1 MAASRNK
8 PSIDALP
15 GRVGDFLATR
25 LAPAERIG
33 VGLSG
38 GCDSVVL
45 LHLLQGL
52 GLGERLTAIHVH
64 HGLSPN
70 ADAWAAFCTEYCAR
84 LGVSLQMVHVEVDRR
99 SGLGLEAAARTARYA
114 ALAES
119 PAEVLVLAQH
129 QGDQAETLLFNLL
142 RGAGVAGAAAIPEVR
157 QLAGRRLL
165 RPLLACSRG
174 ELEAYAA
181 QHALLWVED
190 ESNADTRYSRNFL
203 RHDVLPVLSQRF
215 PAAERSLAQ
224 AAQHFAE
231 ADELLAEL
239 AAADWLAVCA
249 DSGDAPRLRVLR
261 GLSLVRL
268 KNLLR
273 YRLRQLGW
281 RAPGAARLEEFARQL
296 QSAGPDRHPELVLL
310 DGSLRVAAGCL
321 QSFGR
326 GPG

>member
-45 LHLLQGL
+45 LHLLHGL

-70 ADAWAAFCTEYCAR
+70 ADAWAAFCAEYCAR
-84 LGVSLQMVHVEVDRR
+84 LGVPLQLAHVEVDRR

-114 ALAES
+114 ALAEC
-119 PAEVLVLAQH
+119 PGEVLVLAQH

-165 RPLLACSRG
+165 RPLLGCSRD

-181 QHALLWVED
+181 QHALAWIED

-203 RHDVLPVLSQRF
+203 RHDILPVLRRRF

-231 ADELLAEL
+231 ADDLLAEL
-239 AAADWLAVCA
+239 AAADWLAACC
-249 DSGDAPRLRVLR
+249 SGDAPRLRVLR
-261 GLSLVRL
+261 DLSLARL

-296 QSAGPDRHPELVLL
+296 QRAGPDRHPELVLP
-310 DGSLRVAAGCL
+310 DGCLRVAAGCL

-326 GPG
+326 RPG